1 MGKMIIIP
9 VQPNR
14 FNGFD
19 IVEMK
24 LHRQIQSS
32 GNSSENNPFPRI
44 PSFPESF
51 SLCHFLPPKSNQKP
65 VC

>member
-1 MGKMIIIP
+1 MVSTMGKMIIIP

-24 LHRQIQSS
+24 LHSQIQRG
-32 GNSSENNPFPRI
+32 GNSLENNPQLIGNLAIEAHILRVLLV
-44 PSFPESF
+44 
-51 SLCHFLPPKSNQKP
+51 LCL
-65 VC
+65 

>member
-1 MGKMIIIP
+1 MVSTMGKMIIIP

-24 LHRQIQSS
+24 LHRQIQRS
-32 GNSSENNPFPRI
+32 GNSSENNPQLIGNLAIEAHILRVLLV
-44 PSFPESF
+44 
-51 SLCHFLPPKSNQKP
+51 LCL
-65 VC
+65 

>member
-1 MGKMIIIP
+1 MVSTMGKMIIIP

-24 LHRQIQSS
+24 LHRQIQRS
-32 GNSSENNPFPRI
+32 GNSSENNPQLIDNLAIEVHILRVLRV
-44 PSFPESF
+44 
-51 SLCHFLPPKSNQKP
+51 LCL
-65 VC
+65 